1 MPAKTFRE
9 RVAVLKGLRDYCV
22 LAATDGRKC
31 CDECASGWEQRVEAL
46 DAVLAL
52 CEDGGTP
59 DAWRNDPKVKAARVR
74 LNHVILNLILKTE
87 TSATAEDAAL
97 DALCAA
103 VAAASGGARDSGAV
117 DFTREPQDGDCER
130 MVAAWGP
137 SKPKVRCSRRA
148 VHEVNGERL
157 CSQHAAMSPSPEP
170 TK

>member
-59 DAWRNDPKVKAARVR
+59 DAWRNDPKVKACIGNLRAQECYMEDDRSALLDLLR
-74 LNHVILNLILKTE
+74 GINLKWTNAELLADTILASGFRQNVDGG
-87 TSATAEDAAL
+87 TSNCER
-97 DALCAA
+97 CEGAA
-103 VAAASGGARDSGAV
+103 VASRPP
-117 DFTREPQDGDCER
+117 E
-130 MVAAWGP
+130 
-137 SKPKVRCSRRA
+137 KPDK
-148 VHEVNGERL
+148 
-157 CSQHAAMSPSPEP
+157 
-170 TK
+170 